1 MSAPTVHFE
10 PVTLIGR
17 VYYDGTYEARD
28 PFDAVFSVL
37 LLGEGRAKVMAAHG
51 KIDLRAYGQI
61 ARQLRAEWGVT
72 HVELERH
79 GHAAEVCLD
88 RASEFGGLDHVG
100 TTDPVAR

>member
-17 VYYDGTYEARD
+17 VYYDGTYENRD

-51 KIDLRAYGQI
+51 KINVRAYGQI
-61 ARQLRAEWGVT
+61 ARQLKSEWGVT
-72 HVELERH
+72 RVELERH
-79 GHAAEVCLD
+79 GHAAEVNVE
-88 RASEFGGLDHVG
+88 RASGFGGLDDVG
-100 TTDPVAR
+100 HG